1 MKTLMFKYPSFQ
13 YDLDDWEFRK
23 KGLLNRVNKQKFER
37 TGLQQFESDRSTNN
51 KTYVRY
57 LEDFLRPTLQEFC
70 EEAKVTCSISD
81 AWCVKYQ
88 KGDYQGPHNH
98 RGWGYT
104 GVLFVEFD
112 PRVHGG
118 TIFVAPWNAP
128 STDTTTLTQPEVKEG
143 SLVITPSYT
152 LHYVPPNTSSK
163 RRTVLSFDLLP
174 QCPAHQSINN

>member
-1 MKTLMFKYPSFQ
+1 MKTSMFKYPSFQ
-13 YDLDDWEFRK
+13 YELDDWEFRK
-23 KGLLNRVNKQKFER
+23 KGLLKRINKQEFIR
-37 TGLQQFESDRSTNN
+37 TELQTFNTDRSTNS

-81 AWCVKYQ
+81 AWCVKYD

-118 TIFVAPWNAP
+118 TVYIAPWQDP
-128 STDTTTLTQPEVKEG
+128 STDTTTLIQPQVKEG
-143 SLVITPSYT
+143 SLVIVPSYT
-152 LHYVPPNTSSK
+152 LHYAPPNTSSK
-163 RRTVLSFDLLP
+163 RRTILSFDLLP
-174 QCPAHQSINN
+174 KCPAHQSINN